1 MQNHEQR
8 FLQTEFWA
16 DFKGSH
22 GWKTF
27 FIIFDGDNVSKVKSL
42 KECKENE
49 KCLSVLVRSFSLKI
63 KKFSIAYIPMS
74 PEFSAT
80 KKILARNF
88 QMTLNQFQK
97 KYSSFYLKTQSA

>member
-27 FIIFDGDNVSKVKSL
+27 FFIFDGDNVSKVKSL

-74 PEFSAT
+74 PEFSSNEENLRQKFSNELESIS
-80 KKILARNF
+80 KKIFKN
-88 QMTLNQFQK
+88 
-97 KYSSFYLKTQSA
+97 